1 MGFGDKM
8 NIQAII
14 PPSLGKSKANID
26 TFKSIVESLPVAVM
40 TCDMHDDFR
49 IDYFNANTSEEL
61 AKVEHLLP
69 CPVSELMGQSID
81 IFHKNPAHQ
90 RAILSDA
97 SNLPHKAQIRLGEEY
112 LDLYVTAIM
121 SAKGEYLGPA
131 LTWSVVTDRVLK
143 EQETDRLLRMLDE
156 MPVNVMMADKDTLEI
171 TYVNKTSIET
181 LTPLEHLLPIKAA
194 DLHGTCIDIFHKDPA
209 HQRALLA
216 DPNNLPWESNI
227 SLGDETLSLRV
238 SRRDDAHG
246 NYLAPLLSW
255 SVITDQIAMANS
267 VAEATN
273 LVASASTELD
283 ASAGTM
289 SSATEETT
297 AQASSV
303 AAATEQLEATVTEIS
318 RQVHQSSDIARDAV
332 AEAKRSNESINE
344 LSESAQKIGQVVTL
358 IQDIASQTNL
368 LALNATIEAARAGEA
383 GKGFAVVASEV
394 KALANQTAKATEDIS
409 LQISEIQNSMG
420 ESVDSIQ
427 SVTATIEKMGEITES
442 VAAAVEEQG
451 ASTKEVNQNIQ
462 GVMQAAQETSS
473 VADQVRQASNELS
486 EQSEKM
492 TGYVDTFLKQ
502 VGAKK

>member
-1 MGFGDKM
+1 M
-8 NIQAII
+8 
-14 PPSLGKSKANID
+14 
-26 TFKSIVESLPVAVM
+26 
-40 TCDMHDDFR
+40 
-49 IDYFNANTSEEL
+49 
-61 AKVEHLLP
+61 
-69 CPVSELMGQSID
+69 
-81 IFHKNPAHQ
+81 
-90 RAILSDA
+90 
-97 SNLPHKAQIRLGEEY
+97 
-112 LDLYVTAIM
+112 
-121 SAKGEYLGPA
+121 
-131 LTWSVVTDRVLK
+131 
-143 EQETDRLLRMLDE
+143 
-156 MPVNVMMADKDTLEI
+156 
-171 TYVNKTSIET
+171 
-181 LTPLEHLLPIKAA
+181 
-194 DLHGTCIDIFHKDPA
+194 
-209 HQRALLA
+209 
-216 DPNNLPWESNI
+216 
-227 SLGDETLSLRV
+227 
-238 SRRDDAHG
+238 
-246 NYLAPLLSW
+246 
-255 SVITDQIAMANS
+255 
-267 VAEATN
+267 
-273 LVASASTELD
+273 
-283 ASAGTM
+283 
-289 SSATEETT
+289 
-297 AQASSV
+297 

>member
-1 MGFGDKM
+1 
-8 NIQAII
+8 
-14 PPSLGKSKANID
+14 
-26 TFKSIVESLPVAVM
+26 
-40 TCDMHDDFR
+40 
-49 IDYFNANTSEEL
+49 
-61 AKVEHLLP
+61 
-69 CPVSELMGQSID
+69 
-81 IFHKNPAHQ
+81 
-90 RAILSDA
+90 
-97 SNLPHKAQIRLGEEY
+97 
-112 LDLYVTAIM
+112 
-121 SAKGEYLGPA
+121 
-131 LTWSVVTDRVLK
+131 
-143 EQETDRLLRMLDE
+143 
-156 MPVNVMMADKDTLEI
+156 
-171 TYVNKTSIET
+171 
-181 LTPLEHLLPIKAA
+181 
-194 DLHGTCIDIFHKDPA
+194 
-209 HQRALLA
+209 LLA
-216 DPNNLPWESNI
+216 DPSNLPWDSNI
-227 SLGDETLSLRV
+227 SLGDQTLSLRV
-238 SRRDDAHG
+238 SRLDDADG
-246 NYLAPLLSW
+246 NHLAPLLSW
-255 SVITDQIAMANS
+255 SVISDQIAMANN

-358 IQDIASQTNL
+358 IRDIASQTNL

-394 KALANQTAKATEDIS
+394 KALANPTAKATEDIS
-409 LQISEIQNSMG
+409 LQISEIQNSKG

-486 EQSEKM
+486 EQSEK
-492 TGYVDTFLKQ
+492 
-502 VGAKK
+502 

>member
-1 MGFGDKM
+1 M
-8 NIQAII
+8 NIQAMV
-14 PPSLGKSKANID
+14 PRAGGKRKSNSDA
-26 TFKSIVESLPVAVM
+26 FRSIVESLPVAVM
-40 TCDMHDDFR
+40 TCDMHNDFK
-49 IDYFNANTSEEL
+49 IDYYNPNTAEEL
-61 AKVEHLLP
+61 GKVEHLLP

-81 IFHKNPAHQ
+81 IFHKDPTHQ
-90 RAILSDA
+90 RAILADPR
-97 SNLPHKAQIRLGEEY
+97 NLPHKAQIRLGEEY
-112 LDLYVTAIM
+112 LDLYVTAIK
-121 SAKGEYLGPA
+121 SPSGEYLGPA
-131 LTWSVVTDRVLK
+131 LTWSVVTDRVRK
-143 EQETDRLLRMLDE
+143 EQETEQLLRMLDD

-171 TYVNKTSIET
+171 TYVNKTSIDT

-194 DLHGTCIDIFHKDPA
+194 DLKGACIDIFHKNPA

-238 SRRDDAHG
+238 TRLDDANG
-246 NYLAPLLSW
+246 NYISPMLSW
-255 SVITDQIAMANS
+255 NVITDQIAMAKN

-283 ASAGTM
+283 ASAATM

-297 AQASSV
+297 AQSSSV

-318 RQVHQSSDIARDAV
+318 RQVHQSSDISRDAV
-332 AEAKRSNESINE
+332 AEAKRSNESIKQ

-420 ESVDSIQ
+420 ASVESIQ
-427 SVTATIEKMGEITES
+427 SVTTTIEKMGEITES

-473 VADQVRQASNELS
+473 VADQVRQASSELS

>member
-1 MGFGDKM
+1 M
-8 NIQAII
+8 NIQAIR
-14 PPSLGKSKANID
+14 PPSLGRSKANTE
-26 TFKSIVESLPVAVM
+26 TFKSIVDSLPVAVM

-49 IDYFNANTSEEL
+49 IDYFNANTREEL
-61 AKVEHLLP
+61 GKVEHLLP
-69 CPVSELMGQSID
+69 CPLSELMGQSID

-90 RAILSDA
+90 RA
-97 SNLPHKAQIRLGEEY
+97 
-112 LDLYVTAIM
+112 
-121 SAKGEYLGPA
+121 
-131 LTWSVVTDRVLK
+131 
-143 EQETDRLLRMLDE
+143 
-156 MPVNVMMADKDTLEI
+156 
-171 TYVNKTSIET
+171 
-181 LTPLEHLLPIKAA
+181 
-194 DLHGTCIDIFHKDPA
+194 
-209 HQRALLA
+209 LLA

-227 SLGDETLSLRV
+227 KLGDETLSLRV
-238 SRRDDAHG
+238 SRLDDANG
-246 NYLAPLLSW
+246 NYLSPLLTW
-255 SVITDQIAMANS
+255 NVISDQIQMANS

-283 ASAGTM
+283 ASAATM

-297 AQASSV
+297 AQSSSV

-332 AEAKRSNESINE
+332 SEAKRSNASINE

-409 LQISEIQNSMG
+409 TQISEIQNSMG